1 MARTGDH
8 AMASPPPSAPA
19 GGKFFDALRTE
30 LESRARMLLAGASR
44 HREGA
49 LTPDDLVQEALA
61 RILSN
66 YDEASLRERPHP
78 QLMAL
83 VWRTMRNIVI
93 DESRKKAALLED
105 SKADDGPPSAL
116 ANRAD
121 AAQPTPEEALVDERR
136 TSAIR
141 GELARLTPEER
152 CFLTTVLDTDSVPA
166 AQKKCGWPPKSP
178 YYVLK
183 KLMERLRD
191 SLGEWAA

>member
-1 MARTGDH
+1 
-8 AMASPPPSAPA
+8 MASAPPSAPA
-19 GGKFFDALRTE
+19 AGKFFDALRAE

-49 LTPDDLVQEALA
+49 LAPDDLVQEALA

-66 YDEASLRERPHP
+66 YDEASLRARPHA

-93 DESRKKAALLED
+93 DESRKKAALLD
-105 SKADDGPPSAL
+105 DPKADDGPAITL
-116 ANRAD
+116 AARAD
-121 AAQPTPEEALVDERR
+121 EAASTPEEALLAERR
-136 TSAIR
+136 TSAIQ
-141 GELARLTPEER
+141 GELARLSPEER
-152 CFLTTVLDTDSVPA
+152 CFLTTVLETDSVPA

>member
-1 MARTGDH
+1 MT
-8 AMASPPPSAPA
+8 SAPTSSAALA
-19 GGKFFDALRTE
+19 GAGKFFDALRFE

-49 LTPDDLVQEALA
+49 LSPDDLVQEALS

-66 YDEASLRERPHP
+66 YDEASLRERPHN

-105 SKADDGPPSAL
+105 PKADDGPARTLEGRPDPTQ
-116 ANRAD
+116 ANPEQTLLGERRD
-121 AAQPTPEEALVDERR
+121 AA
-136 TSAIR
+136 IK
-141 GELARLTPEER
+141 GELGRLTPEER
-152 CFLTTVLDTDSVPA
+152 CFITTVLETDSVPA

-183 KLMERLRD
+183 KLLERLRVA
-191 SLGEWAA
+191 LAEWAA